1 MDMDFLG
8 YAYMA
13 LGFVV
18 FVVAIGIGASV
29 LSGIQT
35 AQVSTVAGCT
45 QALAAGGQ
53 ANCTTVAWNATGFGL
68 TGITNL
74 ANQSGNIGLI
84 LGAVIIIG
92 LLLSAFMVSRK

>member
-1 MDMDFLG
+1 MDFLG

-35 AQVSTVAGCT
+35 GQTTNSVAY
-45 QALAAGGQ
+45 
-53 ANCTTVAWNATGFGL
+53 NATGFGL

>member
-1 MDMDFLG
+1 MDFLG

-18 FVVAIGIGASV
+18 FVIAIGIGASV
-29 LSGIQT
+29 LSGIQSGQT
-35 AQVSTVAGCT
+35 AAS
-45 QALAAGGQ
+45 AAY
-53 ANCTTVAWNATGFGL
+53 NVTGYGL

>member
-1 MDMDFLG
+1 MDFLG

-18 FVVAIGIGASV
+18 FVVAIAIGGAV
-29 LSGIQT
+29 LDGVRSAQYQT
-35 AQVSTVAGCT
+35 RADCLVTPT
-45 QALAAGGQ
+45 M
-53 ANCTTVAWNATGFGL
+53 ANCTTIASNATGAGL

>member
-1 MDMDFLG
+1 MDFLG

-18 FVVAIGIGASV
+18 FVVAVSLGASV
-29 LSGIQT
+29 IFGVQGGVS
-35 AQVSTVAGCT
+35 AQPTNASCIANPTLAACQTVAS
-45 QALAAGGQ
+45 
-53 ANCTTVAWNATGFGL
+53 NATGYGL

>member
-1 MDMDFLG
+1 MDFLG

-35 AQVSTVAGCT
+35 GQASTAGNCATTYATNASCQTVAY
-45 QALAAGGQ
+45 
-53 ANCTTVAWNATGFGL
+53 NATGYGL
-68 TGITNL
+68 TGVTNL

-92 LLLSAFMVSRK
+92 LLLSAFMVSRRE

>member
-35 AQVSTVAGCT
+35 GQTTNSVAY
-45 QALAAGGQ
+45 
-53 ANCTTVAWNATGFGL
+53 NATGFGL

>member
-1 MDMDFLG
+1 MDFLG

-29 LSGIQT
+29 LSGIQ
-35 AQVSTVAGCT
+35 AGQVPDSVA
-45 QALAAGGQ
+45 A
-53 ANCTTVAWNATGFGL
+53 NATGFGL

-92 LLLSAFMVSRK
+92 LLLSAFMVGKK

>member
-1 MDMDFLG
+1 MDFLG

-35 AQVSTVAGCT
+35 GQTTNSVAY
-45 QALAAGGQ
+45 
-53 ANCTTVAWNATGFGL
+53 NATGFGL

-92 LLLSAFMVSRK
+92 LLLSAFMVTKKE